1 VRTKAIVVAVGVLA
15 LAALPSATAADRPI
29 TISAAGFVPRD
40 LTIAAHDSVTWRNA
54 DTRAHQVVV
63 ERTPCTLT
71 IAPGASGSCTF
82 RAGGRFNYRDPS
94 ASGAAFRGT
103 ITVTGP
109 RVSVTLAASRSVVP
123 FGASVTMSGVVSSQ
137 AAGETVTVST
147 QECGKTSF
155 TRLGDAT
162 TTAGGNWTLAVKP
175 PRNSVYQAR
184 FRAADSPAVT
194 VKVRPALRLTRVG
207 SRFAVRVTA
216 AQSFVGKFVF
226 LQRYRAAVRKWATI
240 KPVKLASARTPTAGT
255 VATSAR
261 FRSRVRRGWRLRT
274 LLTQAQA
281 GTCYVASP
289 SNVVRV
295 R

>member
-1 VRTKAIVVAVGVLA
+1 
-15 LAALPSATAADRPI
+15 
-29 TISAAGFVPRD
+29 
-40 LTIAAHDSVTWRNA
+40 
-54 DTRAHQVVV
+54 
-63 ERTPCTLT
+63 
-71 IAPGASGSCTF
+71 
-82 RAGGRFNYRDPS
+82 
-94 ASGAAFRGT
+94 
-103 ITVTGP
+103 
-109 RVSVTLAASRSVVP
+109 
-123 FGASVTMSGVVSSQ
+123 M
-137 AAGETVTVST
+137 
-147 QECGKTSF
+147 
-155 TRLGDAT
+155 
-162 TTAGGNWTLAVKP
+162 
-175 PRNSVYQAR
+175 YQAR